1 MKLSSLLCAAVLS
14 LALTTAEAQFVDLST
29 GKTVTLVKHQG
40 NGMMYNT
47 ENSRPVNIYVNR
59 ATNDTFYGRTGQN
72 INGRVSHSAT
82 EGYHYEG
89 DGEYIYRD
97 GEFRLRRESDIPG
110 YKRKT
115 RADGEQK
122 VKYDDYKR
130 KTEPNG
136 GDVKIKEGDAK
147 LKLEADGVV
156 KLKDS
161 TYKGKIDRQGNMLE
175 KDDSTKGKVNA
186 DGTIK
191 VKDKRDDYKG
201 KVDEDGDIKEKDRNG
216 KRKIKKDKVKEKG
229 KTEQPTTL

>member
-1 MKLSSLLCAAVLS
+1 MKMKLLTLLGAAIFTLG
-14 LALTTAEAQFVDLST
+14 TTAGAQFVDLST
-29 GKTVTLVKHQG
+29 GRTVTLVKHQG

-47 ENSRPVNIYVNR
+47 ENSRPVHIYINR

-72 INGRVSHSAT
+72 INGKVSHSAT
-82 EGYHYEG
+82 AGYHFEG

-97 GEFRLRRESDIPG
+97 GEFRLRRESDTPG

-130 KTEPNG
+130 KVEPNG
-136 GDVKIKEGDAK
+136 GDVKVKEGDAK

-161 TYKGKIDRQGNMLE
+161 TYKAKIDERGNMLE
-175 KDDSTKGKVNA
+175 KDDSTKIKVNA

-201 KVDEDGDIKEKDRNG
+201 KVDEDGDIKEKDRKG
-216 KRKIKKDKVKEKG
+216 KRKIKKDKVKEK
-229 KTEQPTTL
+229 TNEPTL